1 MTNKKTQIQDFNE
14 VQEMATTETS
24 KIINRLMKV
33 LKNYGLTA
41 EQINEII
48 IAITEQ

>member
-1 MTNKKTQIQDFNE
+1 MTNKKPIIQDFNE